1 MRQARCKWEVG
12 PDHAGVLETI
22 MKTVAF
28 ILNETGSHYR
38 LLIYL
43 NMNSLAVVLES
54 IRDVCL

>member
-1 MRQARCKWEVG
+1 
-12 PDHAGVLETI
+12 

-43 NMNSLAVVLES
+43 NMNSLAVVLRTSEMY
-54 IRDVCL
+54 L